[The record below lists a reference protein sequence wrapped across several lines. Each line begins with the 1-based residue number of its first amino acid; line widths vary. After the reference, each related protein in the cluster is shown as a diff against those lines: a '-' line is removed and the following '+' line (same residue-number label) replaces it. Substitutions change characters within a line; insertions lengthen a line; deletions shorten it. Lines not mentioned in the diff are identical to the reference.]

1 MSAPRRSNTPEVYL
15 PPLEEGGFNPKV
27 QGVDYGVLDRLFGY
41 TLRRA
46 QIIIYEHFI
55 SSLAPWNITPP
66 RFSALVVISR
76 NPDLKLTDLAN
87 ILGIARSG
95 AVALINSLEMMG
107 YVQRQPCPTDRRAL
121 GLALTDKGR
130 ADLDAIIQAVVQQ
143 DEDVVAHLSASEQ
156 SQLAGLLAKVAAGSR
171 DPSAPDR
178 A

>member
-1 MSAPRRSNTPEVYL
+1 
-15 PPLEEGGFNPKV
+15 V
-27 QGVDYGVLDRLFGY
+27 QGVDYGVLDSLFGY

-76 NPDLKLTDLAN
+76 NPNLKLTDLAN

-95 AVALINSLEMMG
+95 AVALINSLEMIG
-107 YVQRQPCPTDRRAL
+107 YVKRQPCPTDRRAL

-143 DEDVVAHLSASEQ
+143 DDDVVAHLSASEQ
-156 SQLAGLLAKVAAGSR
+156 SQLVGLLAKVAAGR
-171 DPSAPDR
+171 PT
-178 A
+178 